1 MTLDA
6 ILPPERTLFDVPG
19 GSKKRVLEFFSTF
32 IAQNTPSLDSQEVF
46 SRLIGRE
53 RLGSTGIGN
62 GVAIPH
68 ARNPHCKAPIAG
80 FLKLAEPVD
89 FAEAARGL
97 GIKKSYNFDEFAA
110 TEDPADYSVNVLTV
124 EVGTTVTWTNDDAI
138 LHTVT
143 ATDGAFDSGFFGE
156 GERWSYT
163 FDEPGEY
170 EYYCV
175 PHPWMRA
182 KVVVEG

>member
-1 MTLDA
+1 MTLET
-6 ILPPERTLFDVPG
+6 ILPPERVLYDVPG

-68 ARNPHCKAPIAG
+68 ARSPHCAAPIAG

-89 FAEAARGL
+89 F
-97 GIKKSYNFDEFAA
+97 
-110 TEDPADYSVNVLTV
+110 
-124 EVGTTVTWTNDDAI
+124 DAI
-138 LHTVT
+138 DGDPVDLVFVLLVPEEADDTHLALLGQV
-143 ATDGAFDSGFFGE
+143 ATIMNEADTRQQLRKSTSQRELLELITSKIREKSA
-156 GERWSYT
+156 
-163 FDEPGEY
+163 
-170 EYYCV
+170 
-175 PHPWMRA
+175 H
-182 KVVVEG
+182 

>member
-1 MTLDA
+1 MCVNSMTLET
-6 ILPPERTLFDVPG
+6 ILPPERVLYDVPG

-68 ARNPHCKAPIAG
+68 ARSPHCIAPIAG

-89 FAEAARGL
+89 F
-97 GIKKSYNFDEFAA
+97 
-110 TEDPADYSVNVLTV
+110 
-124 EVGTTVTWTNDDAI
+124 DAI
-138 LHTVT
+138 DGDPVDLVFVLLVPEEADDTHLALLGQV
-143 ATDGAFDSGFFGE
+143 ATIMNEADTRQQLRKSTSQRELLELITSKIREKSA
-156 GERWSYT
+156 
-163 FDEPGEY
+163 
-170 EYYCV
+170 
-175 PHPWMRA
+175 H
-182 KVVVEG
+182 

>member
-1 MTLDA
+1 MCVNSMTLET
-6 ILPPERTLFDVPG
+6 ILPPERVLYDVPG

-68 ARNPHCKAPIAG
+68 ARSPHCSAPIAG

-89 FAEAARGL
+89 F
-97 GIKKSYNFDEFAA
+97 
-110 TEDPADYSVNVLTV
+110 
-124 EVGTTVTWTNDDAI
+124 DAI
-138 LHTVT
+138 DAWPSGYYYERRPYASAVT
-143 ATDGAFDSGFFGE
+143 
-156 GERWSYT
+156 
-163 FDEPGEY
+163 
-170 EYYCV
+170 
-175 PHPWMRA
+175 
-182 KVVVEG
+182 

>member
-1 MTLDA
+1 MTLQA

-68 ARNPHCKAPIAG
+68 ARDPHCKAPLAG
-80 FLKLAEPVD
+80 FLKLAEPIDFDAVD
-89 FAEAARGL
+89 GEPVDLVFVLLVPEEADDTHLALL
-97 GIKKSYNFDEFAA
+97 GQVAAVMNDADTRQRLRKSDSQRQLYDTLLDAIRRQDN
-110 TEDPADYSVNVLTV
+110 DPAA
-124 EVGTTVTWTNDDAI
+124 GTA
-138 LHTVT
+138 
-143 ATDGAFDSGFFGE
+143 
-156 GERWSYT
+156 
-163 FDEPGEY
+163 
-170 EYYCV
+170 
-175 PHPWMRA
+175 
-182 KVVVEG
+182 

>member
-1 MTLDA
+1 MTLEA
-6 ILPPERTLFDVPG
+6 ILPPERTLFAVPG

-80 FLKLAEPVD
+80 FLKLQEPIDFDAVDGEPVD
-89 FAEAARGL
+89 LIFVLLVPEEADDTHLALL
-97 GIKKSYNFDEFAA
+97 GQVAGIMND
-110 TEDPADYSVNVLTV
+110 ADIRSRLRHSESQRELYETLL
-124 EVGTTVTWTNDDAI
+124 DAI
-138 LHTVT
+138 RRQEGT
-143 ATDGAFDSGFFGE
+143 SGETLG
-156 GERWSYT
+156 
-163 FDEPGEY
+163 
-170 EYYCV
+170 
-175 PHPWMRA
+175 
-182 KVVVEG
+182 

>member
-1 MTLDA
+1 MTLQA

-68 ARNPHCKAPIAG
+68 ARDPHCKAPLAG
-80 FLKLAEPVD
+80 FLKLAEPIDFDAVD
-89 FAEAARGL
+89 GEPVDLVFVLLVPEEADDTHLALL
-97 GIKKSYNFDEFAA
+97 GQVAAVMNDADTRQRLRKSDSQRQLYDTLLDAIRRQDN
-110 TEDPADYSVNVLTV
+110 DPAA
-124 EVGTTVTWTNDDAI
+124 GMA
-138 LHTVT
+138 
-143 ATDGAFDSGFFGE
+143 
-156 GERWSYT
+156 
-163 FDEPGEY
+163 
-170 EYYCV
+170 
-175 PHPWMRA
+175 
-182 KVVVEG
+182 

>member
-1 MTLDA
+1 MMLET
-6 ILPPERTLFDVPG
+6 ILPPERVLYDVPG

-68 ARNPHCKAPIAG
+68 ARSPHCSTPIAS

-89 FAEAARGL
+89 FDAIDGDPVDLVFVLLVPEEADDTHLALL
-97 GIKKSYNFDEFAA
+97 GQVATIMNDAA
-110 TEDPADYSVNVLTV
+110 TRQQLRNVSSQRALLELLTDKIR
-124 EVGTTVTWTNDDAI
+124 EQA
-138 LHTVT
+138 
-143 ATDGAFDSGFFGE
+143 A
-156 GERWSYT
+156 
-163 FDEPGEY
+163 
-170 EYYCV
+170 
-175 PHPWMRA
+175 
-182 KVVVEG
+182 